1 MLVYIL
7 EIHREVT
14 HRFTVVWFY
23 ISIAFAALFAELQE
37 HKQLKKKKS
46 TDWNTYLLLI
56 TLVERQFPSLPFTH
70 LEARPK
76 WKLLRTLY
84 LPRYQ

>member
-37 HKQLKKKKS
+37 HKQLKKKKKYWLEHIS
-46 TDWNTYLLLI
+46 TFNYI
-56 TLVERQFPSLPFTH
+56 GG
-70 LEARPK
+70 EAVF
-76 WKLLRTLY
+76 
-84 LPRYQ
+84 